1 MAFICWNI
9 IHFMKKILLLVPFII
24 LTTIEIKAQ
33 TFSNEFLSIGVGA
46 RAQALGKSVIATTDD
61 VTASFWNPS
70 GLVRNVHDD
79 WQFAGMHAE
88 LFAGVG
94 KFDYL
99 AATKKIDD
107 NRKAVSLSLIR
118 FGIDDIP
125 NTLNLFEADG
135 SINFDNVVPFSAAD
149 YAFLGGY
156 SQYLFKDSDRWTVG
170 GNLKVVYRNIGPFA
184 NAFGFGVDGGIQY
197 WGEKWKL
204 GLAVS
209 DITGTFNAWTFNF
222 TEEEKEVLQ
231 LTDNELPENSIEV
244 TRPKATLGIGTYK
257 QLQKGFG
264 LAVEGSIIATFDGK
278 RNTLIKTDQFSVSPG
293 LGAEI
298 DYKQFAFLRFGL
310 SNLQQDTD
318 INTTPF
324 WTVDPSLGLG
334 VKIKNFQLDYAFT
347 DIGDQ
352 RNGTFSHVFSLLF
365 NLQSKAVKE
374 GF

>member
-1 MAFICWNI
+1 
-9 IHFMKKILLLVPFII
+9 MKKILLLIPVI
-24 LTTIEIKAQ
+24 LLTIIEIEAQ

-46 RAQALGKSVIATTDD
+46 RAQALGKSVVATTDD

-70 GLVRNVHDD
+70 GLVRNAHND
-79 WQFAGMHAE
+79 WQFGAMHAE

-99 AATKKIDD
+99 AATKKIDND
-107 NRKAVSLSLIR
+107 RKAVSLSLIR

-156 SQYLFKDSDRWTVG
+156 SQYLFKDSDKWTVG

-184 NAFGFGVDGGIQY
+184 NAFGFGLDGGIQY
-197 WGEKWKL
+197 WGEKWKI
-204 GLAVS
+204 GLSVS

-222 TEEEKEVLQ
+222 TDEEKDILQ
-231 LTDNELPENSIEV
+231 LTDNELPDNSIEV
-244 TRPKATLGIGTYK
+244 TRPKATLGIGRYK

-264 LAVEGSIIATFDGK
+264 VGLEASLIATFDGK
-278 RNTLIKTDQFSVSPG
+278 RNAIIKTDQFSISPG

-298 DYKQFAFLRFGL
+298 DYKKFAFLRFGL
-310 SNLQQDTD
+310 TNLQQDTD
-318 INTTPF
+318 INTNPF